1 MSGFHYRPEVLE
13 DMPEPLV
20 KDLKKYDDMFTL
32 DRERLRKIT
41 DHFVQ
46 ELEKGLSKEGGS
58 IPMDITWVM
67 KYPSGHE
74 KGRFLT
80 VDMGGTNLRVCEV
93 ELSTGKRDF
102 EQTQRKSK
110 LPEAVKRGTAEQLW
124 DFIAEKVE
132 SFLQE
137 GHRNWEEGSY
147 VFPLAFT
154 FSFPVAQRSIRSGIL
169 QRWTKNFKVSGVEGH
184 DVVPQ
189 TGGRIC
195 PEGRKLP
202 VKVVALVND
211 TTGTLIA
218 SHYRDPQVKIGGI
231 FSTGVNAAYMED
243 VRDVPKLR
251 DSRLPEDAT
260 VVINTEYGAFDN
272 ERQVLPLTPL
282 DHQLDQKS
290 IRPGTQ
296 IYEKMISGLYIGEM
310 LRLILVTLHE
320 EGKLFR
326 GLDITRLQEE
336 NALEASFLSAAELD
350 FSEGLQDMRMEF
362 EECLSLSPEFPDLKI
377 CRYLIGLVASRAARL
392 YACGIAAIC
401 KKKSFNRCHVGVDG
415 SVFNKYSAFKSRA
428 AQALREIFDWPP
440 GEVDLIVLNASE
452 DGSGLGAALAAALVL
467 EGEQEAKPV

>member
-147 VFPLAFT
+147 VFPPGLY
-154 FSFPVAQRSIRSGIL
+154 VL
-169 QRWTKNFKVSGVEGH
+169 VSRGATIYQER
-184 DVVPQ
+184 DSAALDQ
-189 TGGRIC
+189 
-195 PEGRKLP
+195 EFQSKLP

-362 EECLSLSPEFPDLKI
+362 EECLSLSPGVPRSENL
-377 CRYLIGLVASRAARL
+377 RAARL